1 MGAMIFIVDD
11 DDAAR
16 DSLRLLLECEGFEAR
31 EFVSGR
37 QFLDAG
43 LRDDGDCLILDVHMP
58 GMNGLELIKELR
70 KRGKRLPVIL
80 ITGRRDAATIN
91 LARALGVPLVEKPY
105 KAEEILNHVRH
116 ALDFETRPTM
126 RP

>member
-1 MGAMIFIVDD
+1 
-11 DDAAR
+11 
-16 DSLRLLLECEGFEAR
+16 
-31 EFVSGR
+31 
-37 QFLDAG
+37 
-43 LRDDGDCLILDVHMP
+43 MP